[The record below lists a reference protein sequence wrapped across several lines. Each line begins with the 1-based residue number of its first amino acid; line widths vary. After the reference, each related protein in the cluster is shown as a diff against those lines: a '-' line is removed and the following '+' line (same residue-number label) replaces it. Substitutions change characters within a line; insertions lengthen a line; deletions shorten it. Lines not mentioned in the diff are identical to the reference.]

1 MVCRIKLL
9 CAILCLLLVA
19 NTFVYAQNPAATITV
34 NAGANRHAINP
45 AIYGVAYA
53 STSVLSDLNV
63 VLHRYGGNNTSR
75 YNWQLNADNRGADW
89 YFESIA
95 EASSVA
101 GERGDTFISNS
112 QAAGAQAMLTVPTIG
127 WVARLGANRAKLASF
142 SIAKYG
148 AQTGNDWQWFPDAGN
163 GVLTSG
169 QNVTGNDPNDA
180 STLVDST
187 FQQGWVQHLVSRW
200 GTAAAGGLRYY
211 ILDNEPSIWHSTHRD
226 VHPTGA
232 TMDEIRDK
240 MLDYAAKIKAVDP
253 SALVVGPEEWGWS
266 GYLFSGYDQQYGSLH
281 GWSFL
286 PDRSNHGG
294 WDYMPWL
301 LDQLRQNQLSTGQR
315 KLDVFSLHY
324 YPQGGEFSDDT
335 SSAMQLRRNRSTR
348 SLWDPN
354 YIDETWINDKVMLV
368 PRMKNWVNAY
378 YPGTQKAITEYNWGA
393 ESHIN
398 GATTQADILG
408 IFGREGLDMA
418 TRWTTPDASTPTY
431 KAMKMYRNY
440 DGNKSAFGDTS
451 VSATTPNPD
460 NVSAFAAVRSTD
472 GALTVMVINK
482 YLSGSTPATVSLSGF
497 NAQGTA
503 QVWQLTSTN
512 SITRLAD
519 KTLSGGSLSAT
530 LPAQSI
536 TLFVIPATGAANASP
551 IAVASASPQSGT
563 APLAVAFDGRGS
575 SDPDGTVTSYAWNFG
590 DGAVTSGAAA
600 NHTYTNAG
608 TYTATLT
615 VTDNL
620 GATASSSLTI
630 TVSPQPATI
639 NAPSNL
645 TATVASR
652 TVTLRWADN
661 SSNEAGFYVESK
673 TGTGAVERVGQV
685 GANQTSFSQ
694 SVAKGTYTYRV
705 QAFGSTGS
713 TSAYSNT
720 VQVRVK

>member
-1 MVCRIKLL
+1 MVCRVKLL
-9 CAILCLLLVA
+9 CALLCVLLTA
-19 NTFVYAQNPAATITV
+19 NTFVFAQNPAVTITV
-34 NAGANRHAINP
+34 NAAANRHPINP

-53 STSVLSDLNV
+53 STATLADLNV
-63 VLHRYGGNNTSR
+63 ALHRYGGNNTSR

-95 EASSVA
+95 EPSSVA
-101 GERGDTFISNS
+101 GERGDTFIANS

-127 WVARLGANRAKLASF
+127 WVARLGANRAKLSSF

-163 GVLTSG
+163 GVRTTG

-187 FQQGWVQHLVSRW
+187 FQQAWVQHLVSRW
-200 GTAAAGGLRYY
+200 GTAAGGGLRYY

-240 MLDYAAKIKAVDP
+240 MIDYAAKIKAVDP
-253 SALVVGPEEWGWS
+253 SALIVGPEEWGWS

-324 YPQGGEFSDDT
+324 YPQGGEFSNDT

-354 YIDETWINDKVMLV
+354 YVDETWINDKVMLI
-368 PRMKNWVNAY
+368 PRMKNWVNTY
-378 YPGTQKAITEYNWGA
+378 YPGTQTAITEYNWGA

-408 IFGREGLDMA
+408 IFGREGLEMA
-418 TRWTTPDASTPTY
+418 ARWTTPDATTPTY
-431 KAMKMYRNY
+431 KAMKLYRNY
-440 DGNKSAFGDTS
+440 DGNKSSFGDTS

-482 YLSGSTPATVSLSGF
+482 YLSGSTPATINLSGF
-497 NAQGTA
+497 TAQSQAQG
-503 QVWQLTSTN
+503 WQLTSANT
-512 SITRLAD
+512 ITHLANIA
-519 KTLSGGSLSAT
+519 LSGGSLSAT

-536 TLFVIPATGAANASP
+536 TLFVIPAASTANAP
-551 IAVASASPQSGT
+551 PVAAMSATPQSGT

-575 SDPDGTVTSYAWNFG
+575 SDSDGTIATYAWSFG
-590 DGAVTSGAAA
+590 DGAVTSGATA

-608 TYTATLT
+608 IYRATLT

-620 GATASSSLTI
+620 GATASTTLTI
-630 TVSPQPATI
+630 MVDPPPTTI

-652 TVTLRWADN
+652 TVTLNWVDN
-661 SSNEAGFYVESK
+661 SANEAGFYIERK
-673 TGTGAVERVGQV
+673 TGGAFQRIGQV

-694 SVAKGTYTYRV
+694 TVAKGTYTYRV
-705 QAFGSTGS
+705 QAFGSTGN
-713 TSAYSNT
+713 TSAYSNK
-720 VQVRVK
+720 VQVAVK